1 MATAHQLARLID
13 GIKAANDWS
22 DPDLVRN
29 AKEKGHV
36 LSKSNIS
43 RFRNPVVSI
52 KGETILALAAGLRI
66 APSQVAVAAI
76 ESMGIQLPHYETPT
90 PEQAVRLDTSLSA
103 RDRDSVLAL
112 LKQLRGTTAPERTST
127 PASEAQV
134 SGSSDQVNL
143 ADASRAAGRRL
154 IESTSPSQESGV
166 QRDEGGE
173 DTQQIPS

>member
-13 GIKAANDWS
+13 GVKDANDWS

-52 KGETILALAAGLRI
+52 KGEVILALAAGLRV

-76 ESMGIQLPHYETPT
+76 ESMGVHLPQHELPT
-90 PEQAVRLDTSLSA
+90 PEQAVQLDTTLSS
-103 RDRDSVLAL
+103 RDRDAVLAL
-112 LKQLRGTTAPERTST
+112 LRHLRDSA
-127 PASEAQV
+127 A
-134 SGSSDQVNL
+134 
-143 ADASRAAGRRL
+143 AAGTSGEADEDEEAASQKPQRRPAL
-154 IESTSPSQESGV
+154 GRPK
-166 QRDEGGE
+166 GGLHVE
-173 DTQQIPS
+173 RARKHGTDDADDGH

>member
-13 GIKAANDWS
+13 GVKDANDWS

-52 KGETILALAAGLRI
+52 KGEVILALAAGLRV

-76 ESMGIQLPHYETPT
+76 ESMGVHLPQHELPT
-90 PEQAVRLDTSLSA
+90 PEQAVQLDTTLSS
-103 RDRDSVLAL
+103 RDKNSVLAL
-112 LKQLRGTTAPERTST
+112 LRHLRNSA
-127 PASEAQV
+127 A
-134 SGSSDQVNL
+134 
-143 ADASRAAGRRL
+143 AAG
-154 IESTSPSQESGV
+154 TSAEARPPQEAALYKAEQDWAPGWGDTPIFEEPRV
-166 QRDEGGE
+166 DRDEDG
-173 DTQQIPS
+173 QQAHDL

>member
-13 GIKAANDWS
+13 GVKDANDWS

-52 KGETILALAAGLRI
+52 KGEVILALAAGLRV

-76 ESMGIQLPHYETPT
+76 ESMGVHLPQHELPT
-90 PEQAVRLDTSLSA
+90 PEQAVKLDTTLSN
-103 RDRDSVLAL
+103 RDKESVLAL
-112 LKQLRGTTAPERTST
+112 LRHLRDSAAAAG
-127 PASEAQV
+127 ASAEAEAQEARLRA
-134 SGSSDQVNL
+134 DQLDNRPDNL
-143 ADASRAAGRRL
+143 GAVMLPDHTRVDGTKDGKEGHDLS
-154 IESTSPSQESGV
+154 
-166 QRDEGGE
+166 GGE
-173 DTQQIPS
+173 VG